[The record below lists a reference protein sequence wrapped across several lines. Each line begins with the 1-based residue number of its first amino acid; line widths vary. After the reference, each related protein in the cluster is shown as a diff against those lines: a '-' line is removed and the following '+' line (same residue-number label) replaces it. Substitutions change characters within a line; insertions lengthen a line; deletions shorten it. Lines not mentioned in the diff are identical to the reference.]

1 MWTEQFIKA
10 IVFFDC
16 LEHIWKL
23 LFVLFIYVKV
33 EIAPKMYGY
42 QMNLTSMVRCYIKW
56 YTCLLCTQLRL
67 PVDWIC
73 SLKDIEQ
80 VACAP
85 FALTTISLHDW
96 K

>member
-16 LEHIWKL
+16 LEHISRL

-42 QMNLTSMVRCYIKW
+42 QMNLTSMVRCYIK
-56 YTCLLCTQLRL
+56 
-67 PVDWIC
+67 
-73 SLKDIEQ
+73 
-80 VACAP
+80 
-85 FALTTISLHDW
+85 
-96 K
+96 